1 MTSMTNTDIDLE
13 IQKLSFI
20 LKRRWKLGIS
30 IVIFSLILSTIAAI
44 QKKPQYEAVAKLL
57 FKNNGASELTGV
69 KGNINDFE
77 SLETNA
83 NPIVSEIEVIRSM
96 PVVRQ
101 TIADLDL
108 TDSSGETLEPKT
120 FLDKLK
126 TDPLPGSDV
135 VAVSYQTSDPEL
147 ALNVVDRLVENYL
160 DNSKL
165 ISREN
170 VTTAV
175 EIIDEQLPKAQAL
188 VVERKRALQQFQE
201 GHQIFLAGEEA
212 QSTVGNMRNLSQ
224 QIEETT
230 GQLQEVRVR
239 TQELEA
245 QIGMNSEEALA
256 LNKLSYSPA
265 IQKNIENLQAA
276 QSQLIIERERYHDN
290 HPIIISLQ
298 NQITDFETSLQQ
310 HITNILGTSSQFSL
324 ESILASDRENLP
336 QKLTSELA
344 ESEIEEKRLVSK
356 LNNLENI
363 RQNTQQK
370 FAKVPQLLN
379 QFEDLQLQL
388 GTAQSKYKF
397 LLNQAQELSLLERQ
411 NFDNV
416 RIVES
421 AQLNS
426 ADSHSASLLTVGAGG
441 FIGILL
447 AISTMTTVDILDKLV
462 KTPEELEQIFKCKN
476 LGSIPDF
483 NNLIEPVVPHKTFK
497 AVRDTFALIDRHS
510 KSHDGQLLVQD
521 TPLAI
526 SSMLPVREFPLSV
539 SSEAFWMLQI
549 KFRSIERMRDKVK
562 KVFVLSSSLP
572 KEGKSTVTA
581 NLAFTLSRLGQKT
594 LIIDGNFRQPTQS
607 HIWSSKSSIGLS
619 EVILNQRRID
629 SAIVPVAE
637 NLDLIPTKM
646 IYSNPIEVID
656 SIEMENLLHELARQ
670 YDFVLIDSPAL
681 NNIPDALIWA
691 ELADSMILV
700 NRLGILDYRSANRTK
715 ELLETAKIDLTG
727 LVVNNST

>member
-147 ALNVVDRLVENYL
+147 ALNVVDRLVQNYL

-175 EIIDEQLPKAQAL
+175 EIINEQLPKAQAL

-201 GHQIFLAGEEA
+201 RHQIFLAGEEA

>member
-1 MTSMTNTDIDLE
+1 MTNTDIDLE

-147 ALNVVDRLVENYL
+147 ALNVVDRLVQNYL

-175 EIIDEQLPKAQAL
+175 EIINEQLPKAQAL

-201 GHQIFLAGEEA
+201 RHQIFLAGEEA